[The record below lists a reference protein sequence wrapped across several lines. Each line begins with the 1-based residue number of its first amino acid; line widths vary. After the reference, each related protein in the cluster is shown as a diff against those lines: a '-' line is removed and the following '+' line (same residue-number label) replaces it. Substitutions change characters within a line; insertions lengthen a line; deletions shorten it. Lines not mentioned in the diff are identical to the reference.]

1 MVCLGIL
8 RAYSEKE
15 TVTAKEK
22 PPPAVPV
29 HIYFTISLLK
39 WCDSHSDAV
48 VVLLELLE
56 NLKKFPKLKTRQ
68 TAFGQRAILS
78 ARRVS

>member
-22 PPPAVPV
+22 LPPAVPV
-29 HIYFTISLLK
+29 HIYFTINPLK
-39 WCDSHSDAV
+39 RCDSHSDAV
-48 VVLLELLE
+48 VV
-56 NLKKFPKLKTRQ
+56 
-68 TAFGQRAILS
+68 
-78 ARRVS
+78 

>member
-1 MVCLGIL
+1 MQFYQSSPPLIGCLGIL

-29 HIYFTISLLK
+29 HIYFTISPLK

-48 VVLLELLE
+48 V
-56 NLKKFPKLKTRQ
+56 
-68 TAFGQRAILS
+68 A
-78 ARRVS
+78 